1 MKEIN
6 SIYII
11 NSNGDLIFLQENLS
25 QTSEDFHFDYLSNF
39 LSTIETIAKEIGEK
53 EVKVIELG
61 NNKFFIAKDKLTK
74 ITFILK
80 CDKTAKPK
88 KSFELL
94 KEIKNIFIEKFT
106 GNFNSPQIVKR
117 RLMKSF
123 IEVLLE
129 IIGKAKKVQYFLD
142 SIKIH

>member
-1 MKEIN
+1 MKGIN

-25 QTSEDFHFDYLSNF
+25 QNSEGFHFDYLSNF

-80 CDKTAKPK
+80 CDKAAKPK
-88 KSFELL
+88 KNFELL
-94 KEIKNIFIEKFT
+94 KKIKNIFIEKFI

-142 SIKIH
+142 SIKIN